1 MGPTSNIGPGAASTI
16 FESMSLWRLALV
28 LLLLPLAAAAQE
40 PARQD
45 APRQSA
51 PVVIANRTVI
61 TLRGPIAG
69 YSAEERVRNA
79 IDRIEA
85 ALDADPYAKI
95 SFDDSESGTR
105 VLLGETLAYIVTKID
120 IDAYTGETTQI
131 VAKESAKR
139 FERAIAERREQHSLR
154 YLAIAAAYAAAASA
168 VYAALVWLLVWG
180 NRRVGGWVSTAA
192 EEKTRRFQIGNVQVF
207 ARRFVAV
214 LAWLFGLTA
223 TVWWVAFV
231 LQRFPYTR
239 RWGEDLQVNLVDM
252 ARQIVLA
259 ILGALPGIAFAIVIF
274 FLARLLIRLSAT
286 FFDRVE
292 NRSLELTWLDH
303 DTVRPT
309 RRIFSIVVWVFAL
322 AMAYPYLPG
331 AQTDAFKGLS
341 VLVGLMV
348 SLGGASVIGQAF
360 SGLILM
366 YVRLFRRGD
375 YVRIGDNEG
384 TVTELGMFATRIRTG
399 LGEEISI
406 SNAAV
411 LAATIKNYS
420 RAVPGTGF
428 VLDTGVTIGYSTP
441 WRQVEAMLKEAA
453 RRTNEVAHEPAPFVR
468 QTALSDF
475 YVEYRLIAYS
485 PAQGPALRAEILNH
499 LHANIQDVF
508 NEHGVQIMSPHYM
521 MDPKEPQVV
530 PKNNWYAPPAKP
542 PSSAE
547 ALVRESP
554 GQRTGSNS

>member
-1 MGPTSNIGPGAASTI
+1 MN
-16 FESMSLWRLALV
+16 LRRLALI
-28 LLLLPLAAAAQE
+28 LLLPLVAGAQE
-40 PARQD
+40 PARE
-45 APRQSA
+45 AGRQSA

-61 TLRGPIAG
+61 VLRGPIAG
-69 YSAEERVRNA
+69 YSAEERARNSM
-79 IDRIEA
+79 DRIEA
-85 ALDADPYAKI
+85 ALDSDPYARI
-95 SFDDSESGTR
+95 SFDDSEAGTR
-105 VLLGETLAYIVTKID
+105 VLLGDTLAYIVTKID
-120 IDAYTGETTQI
+120 IDAYAGETPQI
-131 VAKESAKR
+131 VAKESAR
-139 FERAIAERREQHSLR
+139 RLERAIVERREQHSLH
-154 YLAIAAAYAAAASA
+154 YLAIAAAYAAVATA
-168 VYAALVWLLVWG
+168 VYAGLLWLLSWG
-180 NRRVGGWVSTAA
+180 NRRVGGWVSVAA
-192 EEKTRRFQIGNVQVF
+192 EEKARRFQIGSVHVF

-214 LAWLFGLTA
+214 LAWLLAITA

-231 LQRFPYTR
+231 LQSFPYTR

-259 ILGALPGIAFAIVIF
+259 ILGALPGLVFAIVIF
-274 FLARLLIRLSAT
+274 FLARLLIRIAGA
-286 FFDRVE
+286 FFNRVE
-292 NRSLELTWLDH
+292 RGSLELTWLDR

-309 RRIFSIVVWVFAL
+309 QRIFSFVVWVFAL
-322 AMAYPYLPG
+322 AVAYPYLPG
-331 AQTDAFKGLS
+331 AQTEAFKGLS
-341 VLVGLMV
+341 VLIGLMV
-348 SLGGASVIGQAF
+348 SLGGAGVIGQAF
-360 SGLILM
+360 SGIILM

-428 VLDTGVTIGYSTP
+428 VLDTMVTIGYSTP

-453 RRTNEVAHEPAPFVR
+453 RRTEDIAHSPEPVVR

-485 PAQGPALRAEILNH
+485 PAERPLVRAEILHH
-499 LHANIQDVF
+499 LHAHIQDVF

-530 PKNNWYAPPAKP
+530 PKDKWYTPPAKP
-542 PSSAE
+542 PSTSSALIRDSSGTRGTDE
-547 ALVRESP
+547 AA
-554 GQRTGSNS
+554 

>member
-1 MGPTSNIGPGAASTI
+1 MDLRRIA
-16 FESMSLWRLALV
+16 FLV
-28 LLLLPLAAAAQE
+28 LLSPILLLALAVAA
-40 PARQD
+40 QD

-51 PVVIANRTVI
+51 PVVIANRI
-61 TLRGPIAG
+61 IIQLRGTIAG
-69 YSAEERVRNA
+69 YNAEERARA
-79 IDRIEA
+79 SIQRIEA
-85 ALDADPYAKI
+85 ALDADPYAEV
-95 SFDDSESGTR
+95 SYSESDAGTR
-105 VLLGETLAYIVTKID
+105 VLVGGNVAFIVTKMD
-120 IDAYTGETTQI
+120 VDAVAGETTPL
-131 VAKESAKR
+131 VAREVGKR
-139 FERAIAERREQHSLR
+139 LEQAIAERREQSSLH
-154 YLAIAAAYAAAASA
+154 YLAVAAGFAAAATA
-168 VYAALVWLLVWG
+168 VYAALLWLLVWG
-180 NRRVGGWVSTAA
+180 NRRLGGWVSHAA
-192 EEKTRRFQIGNVQVF
+192 EEKVRRFQIGSVRVF
-207 ARRFVAV
+207 ATRSVAV
-214 LAWLFGLTA
+214 LAWMVGLTA

-239 RWGEDLQVNLVDM
+239 RWGEDLQVNLLDM

-259 ILGALPGIAFAIVIF
+259 ILGALPGLAFAIVIF
-274 FLARLLIRLSAT
+274 FLARLLVRLGAA

-292 NRSLELTWLDH
+292 NDTLRLTWLDR

-309 RRIFSIVVWVFAL
+309 RRIFTIIVWVFAL
-322 AMAYPYLPG
+322 ALAYPFLPG
-331 AQTDAFKGLS
+331 AGTDAFKGLS

-360 SGLILM
+360 SGIILM

-406 SNAAV
+406 SNTSV

-428 VLDTGVTIGYSTP
+428 VLDTTVTIGYGTP

-453 RRTNEVAHEPAPFVR
+453 RRTDDIAHAPEPMVR

-485 PAQGPALRAEILNH
+485 PAETAAVRADILNR
-499 LHANIQDVF
+499 LHGNIQDVF

-521 MDPKEPQVV
+521 MNPKEAQVV
-530 PKNNWYAPPAKP
+530 PKDKWYAPPATP

-547 ALVRESP
+547 AQVREP
-554 GQRTGSNS
+554 PDQRTGSNS

>member
-1 MGPTSNIGPGAASTI
+1 MN
-16 FESMSLWRLALV
+16 LWRLALAV
-28 LLLLPLAAAAQE
+28 LLLPLAVAAQE
-40 PARQD
+40 AAREV
-45 APRQSA
+45 PRQSA

-61 TLRGPIAG
+61 VLRGPIAG
-69 YSAEERVRNA
+69 YSADERARNS

-85 ALDADPYAKI
+85 SLDADPYAEI
-95 SFDDSESGTR
+95 SFDDFEAGTR
-105 VLLGETLAYIVTKID
+105 VLLSGSLAYTVTKID
-120 IDAYTGETTQI
+120 VDGFAGETPQLL
-131 VAKESAKR
+131 AKESSR
-139 FERAIAERREQHSLR
+139 RLERAIAERREQHSLH
-154 YLAIAAAYAAAASA
+154 YLAIAAAFAAGATA
-168 VYAALVWLLVWG
+168 VYAAILWLLRWG
-180 NRRVGGWVSTAA
+180 NRRVGGWASLAA
-192 EEKTRRFQIGNVQVF
+192 EEKVRRFQLGNVPVF

-214 LAWLFGLTA
+214 LAWLLGLTA

-231 LQRFPYTR
+231 LQSFPYTR
-239 RWGEDLQVNLVDM
+239 RWGEDLQINLVDM

-274 FLARLLIRLSAT
+274 FLARVLIRLGDA

-292 NRSLELTWLDH
+292 NRSLQLTWLDY

-309 RRIFSIVVWVFAL
+309 RRIFSIIVWVFAL

-331 AQTDAFKGLS
+331 AQTEAFKGLS
-341 VLVGLMV
+341 VLIGLMV
-348 SLGGASVIGQAF
+348 SLGGAGVIGQAF
-360 SGLILM
+360 SGFILM

-428 VLDTGVTIGYSTP
+428 VLDSTVTIGYSTP

-453 RRTNEVAHEPAPFVR
+453 LRTDGIAHEPPPAVR
-468 QTALSDF
+468 QTGLSDF

-485 PAQGPALRAEILNH
+485 PAERPLVRAEVLHH
-499 LHANIQDVF
+499 LHGHIQDVF

-521 MDPKEPQVV
+521 MDPKDPQVV
-530 PKNNWYAPPAKP
+530 PPEKWYTPPAQA
-542 PSSAE
+542 PSTTAALIRE
-547 ALVRESP
+547 ASSKR
-554 GQRTGSNS
+554 GGDA

>member
-1 MGPTSNIGPGAASTI
+1 MNLG
-16 FESMSLWRLALV
+16 RLALV
-28 LLLLPLAAAAQE
+28 LLLLLPLLFLSLLAGAQD
-40 PARQD
+40 PARQE

-61 TLRGPIAG
+61 VLRGPIAG

-85 ALDADPYAKI
+85 ALDGNPYAQI
-95 SFDDSESGTR
+95 SFDDSDAGTR
-105 VLLGETLAYIVTKID
+105 VLLSDTLAYIVTKID
-120 IDAYTGETTQI
+120 IDAFSGETSQI
-131 VAKESAKR
+131 VTKESAR
-139 FERAIAERREQHSLR
+139 RLERAIAERREQHSLR
-154 YLAIAAAYAAAASA
+154 YLAVAGAYAAGASA
-168 VYAALVWLLVWG
+168 VYATLLWLLVWG
-180 NRRVGGWVSTAA
+180 SRRLGGYVSLAA
-192 EEKTRRFQIGNVQVF
+192 EAKVARLHLGGVRTYATRSVQ
-207 ARRFVAV
+207 V
-214 LAWLFGLTA
+214 LAWLLGLTA
-223 TVWWVAFV
+223 TVWWLAFV

-239 RWGEDLQVNLVDM
+239 RWGEDLQVNLIDM
-252 ARQIVLA
+252 ARQILLA
-259 ILGALPGIAFAIVIF
+259 ILGALPGLAFVVVIF
-274 FLARLLIRLSAT
+274 FLARVLIRFADT

-292 NRSLELTWLDH
+292 QGSLSITWLDH

-309 RRIFSIVVWVFAL
+309 RRIFSFVMWIFAL

-331 AQTDAFKGLS
+331 AGTDAFKGLS

-360 SGLILM
+360 SGIILM

-384 TVTELGMFATRIRTG
+384 TVTEIGLFATRIRTG

-411 LAATIKNYS
+411 LAATTRNYS

-428 VLDTGVTIGYSTP
+428 VLDTVVTIGYSTP

-453 RRTNEVAHEPAPFVR
+453 RRTDEVAPKPEPFVR
-468 QTALSDF
+468 QTALSDY
-475 YVEYRLIAYS
+475 YVEYRLITYS
-485 PAQGPALRAEILNH
+485 LAQGPMVRADILNR
-499 LHANIQDVF
+499 LHGHIQDVF

-521 MDPKEPQVV
+521 MDPKNPQVV
-530 PKNNWYAPPAKP
+530 PPEKWYAPPAQA
-542 PSSAE
+542 PSTTAALIRE
-547 ALVRESP
+547 AP
-554 GQRTGSNS
+554 GKRGGEA

>member
-1 MGPTSNIGPGAASTI
+1 MN
-16 FESMSLWRLALV
+16 LWRLALALV
-28 LLLLPLAAAAQE
+28 LLPLAAAAQQ
-40 PARQD
+40 PARPD
-45 APRQSA
+45 MPRQSA
-51 PVVIANRTVI
+51 PVVIANRTVMV
-61 TLRGPIAG
+61 LRGPIAG

-85 ALDADPYAKI
+85 ALDSDPYAQI

-105 VLLGETLAYIVTKID
+105 VLVGETLAYIVTKID
-120 IDAYTGETTQI
+120 IDAYAGETPQI
-131 VAKESAKR
+131 LAKESAR
-139 FERAIAERREQHSLR
+139 RLERAITERREQHSLR
-154 YLAIAAAYAAAASA
+154 YLAIAAAYAAAATA
-168 VYAALVWLLVWG
+168 VYGALLWLLIWG
-180 NRRVGGWVSTAA
+180 NRRVGGFVSHAA
-192 EEKTRRFQIGNVQVF
+192 EEKVRRFQLGNVPVF

-214 LAWLFGLTA
+214 LAWLLGLTA

-274 FLARLLIRLSAT
+274 FLARLLIRLGGA

-292 NRSLELTWLDH
+292 KGSLELTWLDH
-303 DTVRPT
+303 DTARPT
-309 RRIFSIVVWVFAL
+309 RRIFSIIVWVFAL

-341 VLVGLMV
+341 VLIGLMV

-360 SGLILM
+360 SGIILM

-411 LAATIKNYS
+411 LAATTKNYS

-428 VLDTGVTIGYSTP
+428 VLDTTVTIGYSTP
-441 WRQVEAMLKEAA
+441 WRQVEAMLTEAA
-453 RRTNEVAHEPAPFVR
+453 RRTEDIAHAPEPVVR
-468 QTALSDF
+468 QIALSDF
-475 YVEYRLIAYS
+475 YAEYRLIAHS
-485 PAQGPALRAEILNH
+485 PAERPLVRAEVLHH

-530 PKNNWYAPPAKP
+530 PKEKWYAAPAKP
-542 PSSAE
+542 PSQSSAVIQDSSGTRGTDE
-547 ALVRESP
+547 AA
-554 GQRTGSNS
+554 

>member
-1 MGPTSNIGPGAASTI
+1 
-16 FESMSLWRLALV
+16 MSLGRLARA

-40 PARQD
+40 PVRPE

-79 IDRIEA
+79 TDRIEA
-85 ALDADPYAKI
+85 ALDADPYAQI
-95 SFDDSESGTR
+95 AFDDSEAGTR
-105 VLLGETLAYIVTKID
+105 VLLGDALAYIVTKID
-120 IDAYTGETTQI
+120 IDAFAGETPQI
-131 VAKESAKR
+131 LAKESAR
-139 FERAIAERREQHSLR
+139 RLERAIAERREQHSLR

-168 VYAALVWLLVWG
+168 IYAALVWLLRWG
-180 NRRVGGWVSTAA
+180 SRRLGGYISVAADETAR
-192 EEKTRRFQIGNVQVF
+192 KFHLGSVQVL
-207 ARRFVAV
+207 ARRTVSVVAWV
-214 LAWLFGLTA
+214 MALTA

-231 LQRFPYTR
+231 LLRFPYTR

-259 ILGALPGIAFAIVIF
+259 ILGALPGLAFAVIIF
-274 FLARLLIRLSAT
+274 FLARLLIRFAGA

-292 NRSLELTWLDH
+292 QGTLQLTWIDH
-303 DTVRPT
+303 DTARPT

-322 AMAYPYLPG
+322 AMAYPFLPG
-331 AQTDAFKGLS
+331 AGTDAFKGLS
-341 VLVGLMV
+341 VLVGLMI

-360 SGLILM
+360 SGIILM

-384 TVTELGMFATRIRTG
+384 TVTELGMFATRLRTG

-406 SNAAV
+406 SNSAV
-411 LAATIKNYS
+411 LAATTKNYS
-420 RAVPGTGF
+420 RAIPGTGF
-428 VLDTGVTIGYSTP
+428 VLDTTVTIGYGTP

-453 RRTNEVAHEPAPFVR
+453 RRTDDIAHTPEPVVR

-475 YVEYRLIAYS
+475 YAEYRLIAYS
-485 PAQGPALRAEILNH
+485 PAESAAVRADILNR
-499 LHANIQDVF
+499 LHGHIQDVF
-508 NEHGVQIMSPHYM
+508 NEYGVQITSPHYM
-521 MDPKEPQVV
+521 AEPHVPHVV
-530 PKNNWYAPPAKP
+530 PKEKWYAPPAQP
-542 PSSAE
+542 PSTTAALMRDASGKRGGE
-547 ALVRESP
+547 A
-554 GQRTGSNS
+554 